1 MKAAK
6 RKRLIAGGWVIGDTK
21 QFLGLTDEEAEFVE
35 LKIALVDGFRKRRVD
50 QGLTQVEL
58 AKKLGSSQ
66 SRVAKMEAGDRS
78 VSLDLLMRSLLAMGT
93 TRREI
98 AKLIAGKRRR
108 RAA

>member
-6 RKRLIAGGWVIGDTK
+6 RKRLAAGGWVIGDTK

-66 SRVAKMEAGDRS
+66 SRVAKMEAGD
-78 VSLDLLMRSLLAMGT
+78 
-93 TRREI
+93 
-98 AKLIAGKRRR
+98 
-108 RAA
+108 